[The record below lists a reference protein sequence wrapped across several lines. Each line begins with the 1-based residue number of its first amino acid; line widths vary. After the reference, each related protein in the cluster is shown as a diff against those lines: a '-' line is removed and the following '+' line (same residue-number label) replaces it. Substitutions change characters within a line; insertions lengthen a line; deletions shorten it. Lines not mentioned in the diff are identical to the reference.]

1 MRRFLP
7 YLKYL
12 KLVRRPL
19 WIAAIFML
27 LYGVMS
33 GFSLPVLIKYVFPP
47 IFDKTHAM
55 PFRRV
60 LLIAAAIPVVF
71 LLRSISNYLSS
82 YFVQVGGVRILEA
95 IRLDYFRKLQAL
107 PLPFVQG
114 KASGDLISRGMSDTG
129 QLQTTLTTFATDGI
143 KQPVTMIS
151 ALAALIVLAYS
162 NQGVWLVLVCLAVVP
177 LTVLPV
183 RYVGKKVIKRA
194 SQMQSHLG
202 SITSHLS
209 ENLSA
214 AREVRAFGLEQRE
227 TGRFGAACRNLVVS
241 QLKIAKYAQALTPAI
256 EFIAAAGIAITLVYA
271 KRTGI
276 DLPTFIAIVTA
287 LYVSYDP
294 VKKLGALNNEI
305 KRGLAALDRLEFV
318 LNEPVAIRD
327 PEQPAAVG
335 RLRGEIAFERV
346 SFAYKPDETV
356 LRNLSVSIPAGTTCA
371 LVGPSGAGKT
381 TFINLV
387 PRFYDPTGG
396 RIAIDGI
403 DLRGMRLGDLRRN
416 IALVSQEPVLFNDT
430 LFNNLRLGREDASA
444 DQVRA
449 AAVDANIHDFICS
462 RPQGYDTT
470 VCARG
475 ALLSGGQRQRV
486 AIARAFL
493 RNAPIL
499 ILDEAT
505 SALDG
510 ESEAA
515 IQRALKKLM
524 AGKTVLIIAHRFST
538 IRDASMI
545 LVFDRGE
552 IVATGG
558 HGELFAA
565 NPLYRTL
572 YNRQQGKGS

>member
-12 KLVRRPL
+12 KLVKRTL
-19 WIAAIFML
+19 WAATAFML
-27 LYGVMS
+27 LYGVTS
-33 GFSLPVLIKYVFPP
+33 GFSLPVLVKYVFPP
-47 IFDKTHAM
+47 IFDPVHTM

-60 LLIAAAIPVVF
+60 ILVAAAIPVVF
-71 LLRSISNYLSS
+71 LLRSLSNYLSS
-82 YFVQVGGVRILEA
+82 YYVQIAGVRILEA
-95 IRLDYFRKLQAL
+95 IRLDYFQKLQAL
-107 PLPFVQG
+107 PLSFVQG
-114 KASGDLISRGMSDTG
+114 KSSGDLISRGMSDTG
-129 QLQTTLTTFATDGI
+129 QLQSTLTTFATDGI
-143 KQPVTMIS
+143 KQPVTMVS
-151 ALAALIVLAYS
+151 ALVALVVLAYS

-177 LTVLPV
+177 VTVLPV
-183 RYVGKKVIKRA
+183 RYIGKKVIKRA
-194 SQMQSHLG
+194 YQMQTQLG
-202 SITSHLS
+202 SVTGHFS

-214 AREVRAFGLEQRE
+214 AREVRAFGLEARE
-227 TGRFGAACRNLVVS
+227 TGRFAAACRSLIVS

-256 EFIAAAGIAITLVYA
+256 EFLAASGIAVTLVYA

-294 VKKLGALNNEI
+294 VKKIGALNNEM

-318 LNEPVAIRD
+318 LNEPVTIRD
-327 PEQPAAVG
+327 PEAPVPVG
-335 RLRGEIAFERV
+335 RLRGEIVFDRV
-346 SFAYKPDETV
+346 SFAYKPGESV
-356 LRNLSVSIPAGTTCA
+356 LKNVSIAIPAGTTCA

-387 PRFYDPTGG
+387 PRFYDAATG
-396 RIAIDGI
+396 RISIDGI
-403 DLRGMRLGDLRRN
+403 DLKGMRVADLRRN
-416 IALVSQEPVLFNDT
+416 VALVSQEPVLFNDT
-430 LFNNLRLGREDASA
+430 LFNNLLLGREDATP

-449 AAVDANIHDFICS
+449 AAVDANIHEFICS
-462 RPQGYDTT
+462 LPQGYDTI
-470 VCARG
+470 VGERG
-475 ALLSGGQRQRV
+475 SMLSGGQKQRV

-505 SALDG
+505 SALDS

-515 IQRALKKLM
+515 IQRSLKKLM
-524 AGKTVLIIAHRFST
+524 VGRTVLIIAHRFST

-545 LVFDRGE
+545 LVFDHGE

-558 HGELFAA
+558 HGELYVA
-565 NPLYRTL
+565 NPLYRNL
-572 YNRQQGKGS
+572 YNRQQGKG